1 MENLQK
7 VINSNN
13 KKILKNVRMIPN
25 SVIAEIKNNT
35 LQKDMFGIER
45 GILCQNNNWITD
57 KNVSVKHSSNIAAA
71 NTQFFS
77 GMKNTKMTQH
87 YLIYLVIEE
96 HIH

>member
-35 LQKDMFGIER
+35 L
-45 GILCQNNNWITD
+45 
-57 KNVSVKHSSNIAAA
+57 
-71 NTQFFS
+71 
-77 GMKNTKMTQH
+77 
-87 YLIYLVIEE
+87 
-96 HIH
+96 